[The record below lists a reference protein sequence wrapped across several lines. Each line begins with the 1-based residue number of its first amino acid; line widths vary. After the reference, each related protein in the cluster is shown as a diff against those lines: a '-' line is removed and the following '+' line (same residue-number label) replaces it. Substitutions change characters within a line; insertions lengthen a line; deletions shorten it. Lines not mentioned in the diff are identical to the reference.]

1 MRGQSEGLRPPASFY
16 LREEENDAIMRINTL
31 KAALIEYGFSLP
43 PLALVFDFNPE
54 NLTRTRSVTLTQGKT
69 AATRRG
75 YDFKLPT
82 ETPRAA
88 LGASVD
94 PESFSIEV
102 LFDATDR
109 MNDGDPLATTLGI
122 QPELDTLRTMVEP
135 KSQGPGG
142 FQMLASLGLAGPRAF
157 QRHES
162 ASVLLFV
169 WGNHLLPV
177 FLTSVR
183 VFERAHLPSLI
194 PYRANVTLQMQV
206 IEGNN
211 PFYKIEKI
219 LQVTGAAIN
228 AGRTAGT
235 IVGGLF

>member
-1 MRGQSEGLRPPASFY
+1 MRL
-16 LREEENDAIMRINTL
+16 NVT
-31 KAALIEYGFSLP
+31 KAALVEYAMSLP

-54 NLTRTRSVTLTQGKT
+54 SLTRTRTIALRNDKSGG
-69 AATRRG
+69 ARGG

-88 LGASVD
+88 LGVSVQ
-94 PESFSIEV
+94 PESFSIDV

-109 MNDGDPLATTLGI
+109 MNDGDPLAATLGI

-142 FQMLASLGLAGPRAF
+142 FQMLASLGLAGQHAF
-157 QRHES
+157 QRHQS

-169 WGNHLLPV
+169 WGTHLLPV

-183 VFERAHLPSLI
+183 VTERAHLPTLV

-211 PFYKIEKI
+211 PFYNVEKI
-219 LQVTGAAIN
+219 RQVASAAIN
-228 AGRTAGT
+228 TGRTAGV